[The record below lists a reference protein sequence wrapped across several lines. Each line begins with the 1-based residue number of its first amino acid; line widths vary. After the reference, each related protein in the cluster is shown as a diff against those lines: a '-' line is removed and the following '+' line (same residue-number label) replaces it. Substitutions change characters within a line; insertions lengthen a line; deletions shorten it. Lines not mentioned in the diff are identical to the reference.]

1 MNKHRSVGKNDL
13 IMKLWTVSGMQEQ
26 ILDLL
31 VKMNV
36 RQERMEG
43 RLESLDDRQQKMEGR
58 LESIDDRQQKMEG
71 RLESLDDRQQ
81 KMEGRLESIDDR
93 QQKMEDSLGL
103 VYETVKRIE
112 SAQTEDVI
120 GLLKLQKN
128 KVNFEVDYVNSKL
141 TEMDK
146 RIYNLEKTVES

>member
-1 MNKHRSVGKNDL
+1 M
-13 IMKLWTVSGMQEQ
+13 VSEMEEQ

-43 RLESLDDRQQKMEGR
+43 RLELIGDRQQKMEDK
-58 LESIDDRQQKMEG
+58 LESIDDRQQN
-71 RLESLDDRQQ
+71 
-81 KMEGRLESIDDR
+81 
-93 QQKMEDSLGL
+93 MEDSLGL

-120 GLLKLQKN
+120 GLLKLQKK
-128 KVNFEVDYVNSKL
+128 KVDFEVDYVNSKL

-146 RIYNLEKTVES
+146 RIYHLEKSVES